1 MGTHSLALV
10 IATEHKAI
18 RWNEGTAWAVG
29 YVDLG
34 IPKSAVGTQISSNS
48 LSQHHGGRLMA
59 PTFPTPSLP
68 SQPPGRVISFLKLK
82 IHFVL

>member
-1 MGTHSLALV
+1 MKTQAGQWGMWTF
-10 IATEHKAI
+10 
-18 RWNEGTAWAVG
+18 
-29 YVDLG
+29 G
-34 IPKSAVGTQISSNS
+34 IPRSAVGTQISNNS
-48 LSQHHGGRLMA
+48 LSQHHGGRLVA